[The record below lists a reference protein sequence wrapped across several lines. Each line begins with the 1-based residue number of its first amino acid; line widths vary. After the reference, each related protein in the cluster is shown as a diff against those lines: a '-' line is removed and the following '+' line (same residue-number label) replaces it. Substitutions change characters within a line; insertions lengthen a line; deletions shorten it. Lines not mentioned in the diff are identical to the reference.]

1 MEKQYS
7 KELLDMGFEVEVLEG
22 TRPER
27 TFFAISEDDLKNVF
41 HVEPTDSV
49 EEARKKIIEVSSKDD
64 FLYKFF
70 HKDPMVWEIK
80 GIDTGY
86 WMVPTKIEKILGPDE
101 IMDYGYDEDHLKKM
115 RFPVKT
121 TEVKQQYQQKY
132 TIRFVKRKP
141 VNAITDDYFF
151 SLYEKAFEDFLAH
164 DSAYTAILQNHLAV
178 EPPKKKKQK
187 YNPDKLVFIPD
198 IELHL
203 GKLASKFDSS
213 DAYDYKKA
221 LYRYIKM
228 IIEAEQVVNLYKT
241 KEVCMTIGNDFFNTD
256 TEQNTTTAGTEQHN
270 DTRFQQMISSGV
282 AAHIW
287 AIERMKKNCDV
298 LHLMFEPGNHDFLI
312 DYMLYMQLYY
322 RYKDDPKVKISC
334 DVKDLRFANAMV
346 FGKNLIVAC
355 HGKGPDGKALNDKKL
370 SEIPN
375 TMFREEARL
384 VDHVTVHGAHYH
396 NATERYTA
404 ENGVTVVRNGS
415 PSGSSAWDAQNLYSA
430 DKTAQAYVYDANK
443 GLEAIVN
450 LKLTKEELEKGI
462 TVPTISDD
470 TDYAKT
476 IEKSIATKA
485 SDVVIDELRR
495 LISVNEKEIK
505 QVEKKYEKILRK
517 LEGILDNPDIP
528 TEKKKD
534 ILMTIGYEEEI
545 KPLIAKRNEL
555 QERLITH
562 ENEAR
567 LTRRAF

>member
-1 MEKQYS
+1 
-7 KELLDMGFEVEVLEG
+7 
-22 TRPER
+22 
-27 TFFAISEDDLKNVF
+27 
-41 HVEPTDSV
+41 
-49 EEARKKIIEVSSKDD
+49 
-64 FLYKFF
+64 
-70 HKDPMVWEIK
+70 
-80 GIDTGY
+80 
-86 WMVPTKIEKILGPDE
+86 
-101 IMDYGYDEDHLKKM
+101 
-115 RFPVKT
+115 
-121 TEVKQQYQQKY
+121 
-132 TIRFVKRKP
+132 
-141 VNAITDDYFF
+141 
-151 SLYEKAFEDFLAH
+151 
-164 DSAYTAILQNHLAV
+164 
-178 EPPKKKKQK
+178 
-187 YNPDKLVFIPD
+187 
-198 IELHL
+198 
-203 GKLASKFDSS
+203 
-213 DAYDYKKA
+213 
-221 LYRYIKM
+221 
-228 IIEAEQVVNLYKT
+228 
-241 KEVCMTIGNDFFNTD
+241 
-256 TEQNTTTAGTEQHN
+256 
-270 DTRFQQMISSGV
+270 
-282 AAHIW
+282 
-287 AIERMKKNCDV
+287 
-298 LHLMFEPGNHDFLI
+298 
-312 DYMLYMQLYY
+312 
-322 RYKDDPKVKISC
+322 
-334 DVKDLRFANAMV
+334 
-346 FGKNLIVAC
+346 
-355 HGKGPDGKALNDKKL
+355 
-370 SEIPN
+370 
-375 TMFREEARL
+375 MFREEARL